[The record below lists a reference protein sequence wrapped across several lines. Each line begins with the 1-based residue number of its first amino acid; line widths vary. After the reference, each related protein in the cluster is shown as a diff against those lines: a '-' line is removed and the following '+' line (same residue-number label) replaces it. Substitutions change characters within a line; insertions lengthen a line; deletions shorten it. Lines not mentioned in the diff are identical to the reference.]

1 MKVNC
6 SACGATNESSSSE
19 CQFCGNS
26 LSIQNVEIENKI
38 RALNDQGNKFKL
50 AEVAF
55 EGENYDEAIS
65 YYNSCLEIDPDFF
78 EAWYKKGL
86 SQLFSSTVGKL
97 NSNQCVATLKRALNS
112 APKKESMSMRIAK
125 EIIPFL
131 TNYTNI
137 IINHFASYGPEH
149 ISFMVA
155 RKAQTTIFLVDF
167 CSLNESQLKLLF
179 EDYKNLHR
187 GIKKSALSGMA
198 ARGGIDKNNSTAVY
212 GQMYKEIESLGDTLL
227 KHVIKFD
234 SQAKKISQTEC
245 FIATATMGSYDH
257 PVVMD
262 LRFFRDNW
270 LLKREWGVAFTKW
283 YYTHGQ
289 KTAKVIEKFQC
300 LKIFSYYFIV
310 KPAHVFT
317 KFLKNTN
324 K

>member
-1 MKVNC
+1 MNKYC
-6 SACGATNESSSSE
+6 SSCGANNDLSNKD

-26 LSIQNVEIENKI
+26 LDIQTGEFESKI
-38 RALNDQGNKFKL
+38 QSLNEQGNKFKL

-65 YYNSCLEIDPDFF
+65 YYNACLEFDPDFF

-86 SQLFSSTVGKL
+86 SQLFSSTIGKL

-112 APKKESMSMRIAK
+112 APNKESMSMRISK

-131 TNYTNI
+131 INYTNI
-137 IINHFASYGPEH
+137 IINHFASFGPEH
-149 ISFMVA
+149 VSFMVL

-167 CSLNESQLKLLF
+167 CNLSEAQLKLLF

-187 GIKKSALSGMA
+187 SVKKAALSGMA

-234 SQAKKISQTEC
+234 PQAKKIGKAEC
-245 FIATATMGSYDH
+245 FIATATLGDYEH
-257 PVVMD
+257 PVVID
-262 LRFFRDNW
+262 LRIFRDEW
-270 LLKREWGVAFTKW
+270 LLKRNWGIRFTNW
-283 YYTHGQ
+283 YYTHGP
-289 KTAKVIEKFQC
+289 KAASIIEKSII
-300 LKIFSYYFIV
+300 LRKLSFILFV
-310 KPAHVFT
+310 KPLQIIT
-317 KFLKNTN
+317 KKLR
-324 K
+324 